1 MIRTD
6 ASGTRTSFPSN
17 HYAAKQ
23 CTDPVSGNVHGN
35 LCLEEVQFSWT
46 EDSLG
51 PPASGQ
57 KRKRPGLQNVFH
69 GTRAVWDRMHAA
81 RLNLMQGN
89 TDILD
94 DDSRSLHCRIPSFAG
109 TKLLQPHVIFSLPL
123 QLRQALL
130 LPMGMLLMVM
140 LLIQP
145 IMLILLLMKVLLL
158 PTSLLLLVLG

>member
-6 ASGTRTSFPSN
+6 ASGMRTSFPSN

-23 CTDPVSGNVHGN
+23 YTDPVSGNVHGN
-35 LCLEEVQFSWT
+35 ICLEEVQFSWT

-57 KRKRPGLQNVFH
+57 KRKRPGLQ

-81 RLNLMQGN
+81 RLNLMQGS

-94 DDSRSLHCRIPSFAG
+94 EGFPSLHSIIPSFAG
-109 TKLLQPHVIFSLPL
+109 TTEVAATPCPFLKRDVFS
-123 QLRQALL
+123 
-130 LPMGMLLMVM
+130 
-140 LLIQP
+140 
-145 IMLILLLMKVLLL
+145 VLLGL
-158 PTSLLLLVLG
+158 SVLIPCGLLNKK